1 MKKKDP
7 LGKGLSAILNDI
19 EDRGAPL
26 SVPLSQIRPNPNQ
39 PRLSFKDESITELAE
54 SIKEKGL
61 LQPIL
66 VRKAEHGYEIIAGER
81 RFRASIKAGL
91 DEVPVI
97 VKDADDK
104 ESLEMALIENLQ
116 REDLNSIDVARVYRR
131 FVEDFD
137 YTHDGLAK
145 KIGVERS
152 SVTNYIRLLKL
163 PVWIQ
168 ELIVEGKLTQGHG
181 RVLITIEDEV
191 EQKRYVERV
200 LKEAISVRSLE
211 NIRRQKGTAKSSPFG
226 YAEDLLREALKTKVQ
241 ITFKKD
247 KGKLIIEFYS
257 KDDLEGLLELLAPE
271 GQ

>member
-26 SVPLSQIRPNPNQ
+26 FVPLSQIRPNPNQ
-39 PRLSFKDESITELAE
+39 PRVSFKDDSLAELSE

-66 VRKAEHGYEIIAGER
+66 VRKSEHGYEIIAGER
-81 RFRASIKAGL
+81 RFRACIKAGL
-91 DEVPVI
+91 SEVPVI
-97 VKDADDK
+97 VKDADDR

-116 REDLNSIDVARVYRR
+116 REDLNSMDVARVYRR
-131 FVEDFD
+131 FVDEFD

-163 PVWIQ
+163 PSWIQ
-168 ELIVEGKLTQGHG
+168 DLIAEGKLTQGHG
-181 RVLITIEDEV
+181 RVLITIDDEV
-191 EQKRYVERV
+191 EQRRYVDRI
-200 LKEAISVRSLE
+200 LKEAISVRGLE
-211 NIRRQKGTAKSSPFG
+211 SIRRRKVATKSSPFG
-226 YAEDLLREALKTKVQ
+226 YAEDLLREVLKTKVQ
-241 ITFKKD
+241 ITFRRN

-257 KDDLEGLLELLAPE
+257 KEDLEGLMELLAPE
-271 GQ
+271 T

>member
-26 SVPLSQIRPNPNQ
+26 FVPLGQIRPNPNQ
-39 PRLSFKDESITELAE
+39 PRLSFKDDSIAELSE

-66 VRKAEHGYEIIAGER
+66 VRKTGHGYEIIAGER
-81 RFRASIKAGL
+81 RFRACIKAGL
-91 DEVPVI
+91 SEVPVI
-97 VKDADDK
+97 VRDADDR

-116 REDLNSIDVARVYRR
+116 REDLNSMDVAHVYRR
-131 FVEDFD
+131 FVDEFD

-163 PVWIQ
+163 PTWIQ
-168 ELIVEGKLTQGHG
+168 DLIAEGKLTQGHG
-181 RVLITIEDEV
+181 RVLITIEDEA
-191 EQKRYVERV
+191 EQRRYVDRI
-200 LKEAISVRSLE
+200 LKEAISVRGIE
-211 NIRRQKGTAKSSPFG
+211 NIRRQKGIAKASPFG

-241 ITFKKD
+241 ITFRRN

-257 KDDLEGLLELLAPE
+257 KDDLEALLELLAPE
-271 GQ
+271 T